1 MAQTWPLLV
10 FAVLNSLSCHSEVRA
25 RDPDVE
31 EEEATGLGERAQQ
44 MPSAFGTDHLA
55 TRDHRQHGTSVSMA
69 PVGAPQNSVK
79 ALRER
84 LHPSAHRG

>member
-69 PVGAPQNSVK
+69 PQNSLK
-79 ALRER
+79 PLRER